1 MGYISDLYITFAPHS
16 SPMSFVTVY
25 VWIREHKTLCKT
37 RLRKRLR
44 DTLRGLRRLQV
55 SSDRRSHP
63 VWKGYGDAMR
73 NLCKIETAFEG
84 GGIRSERMTRRCLIE
99 PKTNQ
104 PVIMWRF
111 PDSPFSPPRALL
123 PGTRYHRPPLHPPAI
138 PLLHLPGPVDLP
150 HRALLAH
157 HRPPHTIVLWGLAP
171 LNPHLHSNCHER
183 PLMVIPDLFRFRS
196 LKIICPG
203 SGPNGCWF
211 DVYSAAGSR
220 GLRGVGPTTSCGGC
234 RRLKPP
240 PPFPL
245 PIIQTF
251 LQNFFTKDFF
261 IVCGPHCVGRDM
273 FGINNQHT
281 GLLQL
286 PTQYSLPQKNI
297 PMHPPKTIPIPL
309 QISSLFK
316 APPLNDPMH
325 EVI

>member
-1 MGYISDLYITFAPHS
+1 MDVSMGYISDLYITFAPHS

-55 SSDRRSHP
+55 SSDRRSRYP

-138 PLLHLPGPVDLP
+138 PLLHTPGPVDLP

-211 DVYSAAGSR
+211 DVDSAAGSR

-251 LQNFFTKDFF
+251 LQNFPHLHQGFLYCVWTTL
-261 IVCGPHCVGRDM
+261 CG
-273 FGINNQHT
+273 
-281 GLLQL
+281 
-286 PTQYSLPQKNI
+286 
-297 PMHPPKTIPIPL
+297 
-309 QISSLFK
+309 
-316 APPLNDPMH
+316 
-325 EVI
+325 

>member
-1 MGYISDLYITFAPHS
+1 MDPGCKGSKLKIRLKCALRVRRS
-16 SPMSFVTVY
+16 
-25 VWIREHKTLCKT
+25 REHE
-37 RLRKRLR
+37 
-44 DTLRGLRRLQV
+44 
-55 SSDRRSHP
+55 SSD
-63 VWKGYGDAMR
+63 
-73 NLCKIETAFEG
+73 
-84 GGIRSERMTRRCLIE
+84 
-99 PKTNQ
+99 Q
-104 PVIMWRF
+104 PVIWGRR
-111 PDSPFSPPRALL
+111 PGSSLSPPRTLQL
-123 PGTRYHRPPLHPPAI
+123 PSSPLHTPDIPLMLHPPH
-138 PLLHLPGPVDLP
+138 PLVVNPSSGPVDLP

-196 LKIICPG
+196 LKMICPG
-203 SGPNGCWF
+203 SCPNGCWF
-211 DVYSAAGSR
+211 DVDSAAGSR